1 VAGVFDMAD
10 PKENE
15 HLSAA
20 EKRDLVIQA
29 GIQTIPY
36 VGSSLSALYFGRKQ
50 ELRFKRLETFYKEV
64 AEEINDLKDRI
75 ASPETHD
82 KEAIGAIFEELNE
95 KIEREQVQEKR
106 EFLKAYLKNTLI
118 HPTTRGNYD
127 ERRFFLD
134 TLGAMNL
141 LECEL
146 LIDLYKNI
154 ESVIVGAIQKPST
167 DQYAIVGAIGR
178 LKAHGFLV
186 ATLPIPAVW
195 GGTTTDFLDELVNVS
210 DYGKRF
216 CEFCLR
222 T

>member
-1 VAGVFDMAD
+1 MAD
-10 PKENE
+10 SKEE
-15 HLSAA
+15 EQLSNT

-29 GIQTIPY
+29 GIQAIPY
-36 VGSSLSALYFGRKQ
+36 VGSSLATLYFGRKQ

-64 AEEINDLKDRI
+64 ADEVRGLKDKI
-75 ASPETHD
+75 APLEAHD
-82 KEAIGAIFEELNE
+82 KEALAAIFEELNE
-95 KIEREQVQEKR
+95 KIESEQVQEKR

-118 HPTTRGNYD
+118 HPVKGNYD

-146 LIDLYKNI
+146 LIDLYNNI
-154 ESVIVGAIQKPST
+154 EPVIVEAIQKPST

-178 LKAHGFLV
+178 LKAYGFLV
-186 ATLPIPAVW
+186 STLPIPAVF
-195 GGTTTDFLDELVNVS
+195 GGTTTDFLDEEVKVS
-210 DYGKRF
+210 NYGKRF

>member
-1 VAGVFDMAD
+1 MAD
-10 PKENE
+10 SKNDVN
-15 HLSAA
+15 LSAT

-29 GIQTIPY
+29 GIQAIPY
-36 VGSSLSALYFGRKQ
+36 VGSSLATLYFGRKQ
-50 ELRFKRLETFYKEV
+50 ELRFKRLETFYKEF
-64 AEEINDLKDRI
+64 AEEVGDLKDRI
-75 ASPETHD
+75 ASPEAHD
-82 KEAIGAIFEELNE
+82 KEALAAIIEELNE

-118 HPTTRGNYD
+118 HPVKGNYD

-146 LIDLYKNI
+146 LIDLYSNI
-154 ESVIVGAIQKPST
+154 EPVRVKAIQKPST

-178 LKAHGFLV
+178 LKAYGFLV
-186 ATLPIPAVW
+186 SALPIPAVY
-195 GGTTTDFLDELVNVS
+195 GGTTTDFLDELVNIS
-210 DYGKRF
+210 NYGQRF